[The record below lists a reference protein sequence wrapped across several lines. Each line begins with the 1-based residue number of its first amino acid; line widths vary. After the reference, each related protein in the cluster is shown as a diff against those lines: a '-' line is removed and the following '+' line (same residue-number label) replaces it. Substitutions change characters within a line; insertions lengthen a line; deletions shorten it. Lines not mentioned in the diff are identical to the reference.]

1 MTTVP
6 GSLMLQVRAWKFP
19 LLSILFAVGVWTYV
33 DRVLIPHQI
42 SDAAAHDRPR
52 GNLSDL
58 YPRWLGARELLLR
71 GRDPYSAEVTREI
84 QAGYYGRTLDAS
96 RPGDPI
102 DQQAFAYPAY
112 VVFYLAPTV
121 HLHFEIVQRAFFWIL
136 VGITAASVFLWL
148 RLLGWTVAPSVQAAM
163 MALTLGCLPVLQGLK
178 LQQLSLFVAAMCAA
192 AMALLAAGWL
202 IPAGI
207 LLALATVKPQLVLPL
222 LLWLGLW
229 SLGDLRRRYRLAAS
243 FLIVMV
249 VLCAAAEW
257 LLPHWIAR
265 FWHAAGAYLR
275 YTQAVPVLEAVL
287 PYPWGRLLVVLFAGT
302 VAAVCF
308 QQRKPPEN
316 TDAFRSSTCL
326 AMALTVLTVPTFS
339 LYNQALLLPAVL
351 LIARDRRMIWGRN
364 LVSRALLIVVT
375 ALLAWP
381 WFWCI
386 ALAALSFVLPRE
398 TVERAWAAPLWTVSQ
413 IPLGVAGLMLVHHY
427 QNQKLFAPAGLG
439 CRDRTP

>member
-1 MTTVP
+1 MTTSP
-6 GSLMLQVRAWKFP
+6 ASRLLQLRSWPFA
-19 LLSILFAVGVWTYV
+19 LLSILCAVGMWTYV

-58 YPRWLGARELLLR
+58 YPRWLGARELLLH

-84 QAGYYGRTLDAS
+84 QTGYYGRPLDSS
-96 RPGDPI
+96 RPADPT

-121 HLHFEIVQRAFFWIL
+121 RLHFGIVQRAFFWIL

-163 MALTLGCLPVLQGLK
+163 VVLSLSSLPVLQGLK
-178 LQQLSLFVAAMCAA
+178 LQQFSLFVAAMCAA
-192 AMALLAAGWL
+192 SMALLAAGCL

-207 LLALATVKPQLVLPL
+207 LLALATIKPQLVLPL

-257 LLPHWIAR
+257 FLPHWIAR
-265 FWHAAGAYLR
+265 FWHAAGAYLQ
-275 YTQAVPVLEAVL
+275 YTQAVPVLEAVV

-302 VAAVCF
+302 VAVVCF
-308 QQRKPPEN
+308 KQRREPEN
-316 TDAFRSSTCL
+316 TDAFRSSICL
-326 AMALTVLTVPTFS
+326 VMALTVLTVPTFS
-339 LYNQALLLPAVL
+339 LYNQALLLPAIL

-364 LVSRALLIVVT
+364 LVSRALLIAVT
-375 ALLAWP
+375 VLLAWP
-381 WFWCI
+381 WFCCT
-386 ALAALSFVLPRE
+386 ALAALSFVLSQE
-398 TVERAWAAPLWTVSQ
+398 TVERAWAAPLWTVPQ
-413 IPLGVAGLMLVHHY
+413 IPLGVAALMLVHHY
-427 QNQKLFAPAGLG
+427 QNQKIFAAPAGRRG
-439 CRDRTP
+439 

>member
-1 MTTVP
+1 MTTSP
-6 GSLMLQVRAWKFP
+6 ASRLLQLRSWPFA
-19 LLSILFAVGVWTYV
+19 LLSILCAVGMWTYV

-58 YPRWLGARELLLR
+58 YPRWLGARELLLH

-84 QAGYYGRTLDAS
+84 QTGYYGRPLDSS
-96 RPGDPI
+96 RPADPT

-121 HLHFEIVQRAFFWIL
+121 RLHFGIVQRAFFWIL

-163 MALTLGCLPVLQGLK
+163 VALTLSSLPVLQGLK
-178 LQQLSLFVAAMCAA
+178 LQQFSLFVAAMCAA
-192 AMALLAAGWL
+192 SMALLAAGCL

-207 LLALATVKPQLVLPL
+207 LLALATIKPQLVLPL

-257 LLPHWIAR
+257 FLPHWIAR
-265 FWHAAGAYLR
+265 FWHAAGAYLQ
-275 YTQAVPVLEAVL
+275 YTQAVPVLEAVV

-302 VAAVCF
+302 VAVVCF
-308 QQRKPPEN
+308 KQRREPEN
-316 TDAFRSSTCL
+316 TDAFRSSICL
-326 AMALTVLTVPTFS
+326 VMALTVLTVPTFS
-339 LYNQALLLPAVL
+339 LYNQALLLPAIL

-364 LVSRALLIVVT
+364 LVSRALLIAVT
-375 ALLAWP
+375 VLLAWP
-381 WFWCI
+381 WFCCT
-386 ALAALSFVLPRE
+386 ALAALSFVLSQE
-398 TVERAWAAPLWTVSQ
+398 TVERAWAAPLWTVPQ
-413 IPLGVAGLMLVHHY
+413 IPLGVAALMLVHHY
-427 QNQKLFAPAGLG
+427 QNQKIFAAPAGRRG
-439 CRDRTP
+439 

>member
-1 MTTVP
+1 MTISP
-6 GSLMLQVRAWKFP
+6 ASRLLQLRSWQFA
-19 LLSILFAVGVWTYV
+19 LLSILCAVGMWTYV

-58 YPRWLGARELLLR
+58 YPRWLGARELLLH

-84 QAGYYGRTLDAS
+84 QTGYYGRPLDSS
-96 RPGDPI
+96 RPADPT

-121 HLHFEIVQRAFFWIL
+121 RLHFGIVQRAFFWIL

-163 MALTLGCLPVLQGLK
+163 VALTLSSLPVLQGLK
-178 LQQLSLFVAAMCAA
+178 LQQFSLFVAAMCAA
-192 AMALLAAGWL
+192 SMALLAAGCL

-207 LLALATVKPQLVLPL
+207 LLALATIKPQLVLPL

-257 LLPHWIAR
+257 FLPHWITR
-265 FWHAAGAYLR
+265 FWHAAGAYLQ
-275 YTQAVPVLEAVL
+275 YTQAVPVLEAVV

-302 VAAVCF
+302 VAVVCF
-308 QQRKPPEN
+308 KQRREPEN
-316 TDAFRSSTCL
+316 TDAFRSSICL
-326 AMALTVLTVPTFS
+326 VMALTVLTVPTFS
-339 LYNQALLLPAVL
+339 LYNQAFLLPAIL

-364 LVSRALLIVVT
+364 LVSRALLIAVT
-375 ALLAWP
+375 VLLAWP
-381 WFWCI
+381 WFCCT
-386 ALAALSFVLPRE
+386 ALAALSFVLSQE
-398 TVERAWAAPLWTVSQ
+398 TVERAWAAPLWTVPQ
-413 IPLGVAGLMLVHHY
+413 IPLGVAALMLVHHY
-427 QNQKLFAPAGLG
+427 QNQKIFAAPAGRRG
-439 CRDRTP
+439 